1 MLRWRA
7 VWVSTLPH
15 KSMMRFVISIW
26 PRKAQLDPQGTAI
39 HHSLVQLGFDEVSHV
54 THGKQL
60 AITVE
65 ESSEKKA
72 HARIDDMC
80 RTLLVNPITEDY
92 TIRRA
97 DDASCAP
104 Q

>member
-1 MLRWRA
+1 
-7 VWVSTLPH
+7 
-15 KSMMRFVISIW
+15 MMRFIVSIW

-39 HHSLVQLGFDEVSHV
+39 HHSLVQLGFDGVSHV

-60 AITVE
+60 AVTVDA
-65 ESSEKKA
+65 SSEKKA
-72 HARIDDMC
+72 HAHIDEMC

-92 TIRRA
+92 TIRRS
-97 DDASCAP
+97 DDHDDNNDASCAP